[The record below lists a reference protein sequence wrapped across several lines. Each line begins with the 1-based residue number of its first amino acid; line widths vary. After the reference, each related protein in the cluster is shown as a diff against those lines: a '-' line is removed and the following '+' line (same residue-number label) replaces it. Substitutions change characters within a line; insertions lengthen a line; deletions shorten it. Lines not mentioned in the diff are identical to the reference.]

1 MTDPFYGNAHDDAH
15 FETLAIRTGHH
26 RTHEGEHGEALF
38 LTSSY
43 VFESAAQAAARFSG
57 DEEGNV
63 YSRYTNPTVRGFEE
77 RLAALEKADACVAT
91 SSGMAAIYSVCLA
104 HLQQGD
110 HILSSRSIFG
120 STNVLFEKFLRKF
133 GIEIDYIDLTDLNA
147 WREGMKQNTR
157 LLFLESPSNPLME
170 VADIAALGELAT
182 QNNALLVVDNCFC
195 TPAIQQPLTFGA
207 HLVTHSATKY
217 IDGQGRCLGGAVAGA
232 QELIEPVVGVLRSM
246 GPSMSP
252 FNAWVFSKGLETL
265 AIRMQAHSD
274 NAQKLAQ
281 WLLQHPS
288 VKRVNFCGLPE
299 HPQYELAAKQQRL
312 AGGVL
317 SFEVHGGQ
325 AEAWAVMDATQVLS
339 ITANLGDTKTTI
351 THPASTT
358 HSRLSQEQRDKA
370 GISDA
375 LIRVAVGLEHI
386 DDIQQ
391 DLARGLDLLAH
402 G

>member
-147 WREGMKQNTR
+147 WREGMKKNTR

-195 TPAIQQPLTFGA
+195 TPAIQQPLTLGA